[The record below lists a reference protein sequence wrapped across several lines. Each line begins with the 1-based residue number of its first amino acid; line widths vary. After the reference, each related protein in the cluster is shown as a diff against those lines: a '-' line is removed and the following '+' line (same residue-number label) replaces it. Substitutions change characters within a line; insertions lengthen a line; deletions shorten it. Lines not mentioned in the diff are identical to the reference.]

1 MIDKSRVPL
10 ANLSFASPAPLF
22 YFLSP
27 YFAYY
32 TCTGFRVLTT
42 PIHKQKNPYV

>member
-10 ANLSFASPAPLF
+10 ANLSFASQAPLF

-27 YFAYY
+27 YLAYY
-32 TCTGFRVLTT
+32 THTDFRLLTT
-42 PIHKQKNPYV
+42 PIHKQTNSYV